1 MGIWTPKRRTLRRK
15 LLLVGLAFV
24 TPITVVPQPVSSL
37 VVPKWSRF
45 EQSFKSSTVY
55 SNPLKEI
62 TLTVLFTSPSGISNE
77 VYGFWDGGKTWRA
90 RFSPDQVGRWAFR
103 TICSDSSNHGLHNH
117 TGEFVCTAPTTTSRF
132 SQHGPVRLARDH
144 RHFEHSDGTPFFWLA
159 DTVGDI
165 ALTGELKDWQFY
177 AATRVRQDFTVA
189 QWVVGGAKDLKNE
202 TAFTSG
208 PQAFT
213 VNPHFFQRLD
223 AKLEVLSRA
232 GILSAIT
239 PSLER
244 KMDNQSSTILPA
256 DQSALLLKYII
267 ARWGADP
274 VAWILTAENRQP
286 GGNLKHWQ
294 TLGQTLFGVGPRES
308 LVLVASEASGLL
320 EDFRPATWVD
330 AFAFQPV
337 ADLDDQ
343 TLRSSLKSPHAQKWN
358 REPLRPLIAI
368 APCENGLG
376 SQSKKRFTADDLRR
390 ATYWGLLLTP
400 SVGITYC
407 ALGVRVW
414 DKAKTLDTPKDLPMW
429 QKSLF
434 LPGASQMSHLT
445 KFMNSIEFWRLRP
458 RPQIVATQPGD
469 TTPRRYIAAAATEAR
484 DLTLVYVPEDRTV
497 EILLDALPPAPN
509 ITWFNPRTGQA
520 NPAVAVV
527 SANTCQFPTPDSGD
541 WLLVMKAGK

>member
-177 AATRVRQDFTVA
+177 VATRVRQDFTVA

-223 AKLEVLSRA
+223 AKLEVLSR
-232 GILSAIT
+232 
-239 PSLER
+239 
-244 KMDNQSSTILPA
+244 
-256 DQSALLLKYII
+256 
-267 ARWGADP
+267 
-274 VAWILTAENRQP
+274 
-286 GGNLKHWQ
+286 
-294 TLGQTLFGVGPRES
+294 
-308 LVLVASEASGLL
+308 
-320 EDFRPATWVD
+320 
-330 AFAFQPV
+330 
-337 ADLDDQ
+337 
-343 TLRSSLKSPHAQKWN
+343 
-358 REPLRPLIAI
+358 
-368 APCENGLG
+368 
-376 SQSKKRFTADDLRR
+376 
-390 ATYWGLLLTP
+390 
-400 SVGITYC
+400 
-407 ALGVRVW
+407 
-414 DKAKTLDTPKDLPMW
+414 
-429 QKSLF
+429 
-434 LPGASQMSHLT
+434 
-445 KFMNSIEFWRLRP
+445 
-458 RPQIVATQPGD
+458 
-469 TTPRRYIAAAATEAR
+469 
-484 DLTLVYVPEDRTV
+484 
-497 EILLDALPPAPN
+497 
-509 ITWFNPRTGQA
+509 
-520 NPAVAVV
+520 
-527 SANTCQFPTPDSGD
+527 
-541 WLLVMKAGK
+541 